1 MDSVRLESAQAKAAL
16 LPEKITVSRL
26 ASEEGRLFGSV
37 SSTDIAELL
46 QATDIAIQRSE
57 IDMPEGPI
65 KTTGEHQVSV
75 ILHPEIQS
83 NLIVLVE
90 AEASPESEIKVSD
103 VDLEGSTPE

>member
-1 MDSVRLESAQAKAAL
+1 
-16 LPEKITVSRL
+16 
-26 ASEEGRLFGSV
+26 
-37 SSTDIAELL
+37 
-46 QATDIAIQRSE
+46 
-57 IDMPEGPI
+57 MPEGPI